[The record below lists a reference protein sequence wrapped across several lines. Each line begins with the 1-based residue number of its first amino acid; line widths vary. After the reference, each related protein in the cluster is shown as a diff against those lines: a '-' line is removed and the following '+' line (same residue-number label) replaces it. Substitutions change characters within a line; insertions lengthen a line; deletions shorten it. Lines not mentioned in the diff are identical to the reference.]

1 MKPLLIRT
9 AKLLLRLAMDRAL
22 VQALPKVYERL
33 DADLPQVLSV
43 NPAPIVVESVIAQ
56 SIAAATKRRATDAQ
70 IQAVVGLYDP
80 IAAALRNIKKR

>member
-70 IQAVVGLYDP
+70 IAAVVGLYDP